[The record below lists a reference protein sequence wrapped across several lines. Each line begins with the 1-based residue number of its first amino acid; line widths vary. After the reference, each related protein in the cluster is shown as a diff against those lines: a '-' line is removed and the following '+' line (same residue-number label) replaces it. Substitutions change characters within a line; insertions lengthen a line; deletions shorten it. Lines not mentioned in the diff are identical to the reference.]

1 MTYPEIAKLLAILKV
16 TYPNAQSA
24 DPTAQVRAWAMALSD
39 IPYALAEAAIQ
50 RHVKRSKWHPTP
62 SEIREL
68 IADAHGVLPDEA
80 TAWQMVRQYIR
91 DNGYINPAP
100 WSGPSIVLEAVRA
113 IGGFRQLRMSESP
126 DRDRDAF
133 GRAYRTYRE
142 RALGEIDLGL
152 AVEELAAGNLPV
164 AAIGG

>member
-142 RALGEIDLGL
+142 RALGEIDLGV
-152 AVEELAAGNLPV
+152 AVAELTAGDLPV
-164 AAIGG
+164 GAIGG